1 MSLGT
6 APGAKEI
13 VYDMPELS
21 DDAITAAYTAVD
33 EDNIVDVVSSS
44 FGECEL
50 DFTAAYNGGTDF
62 TGILKTFHALF
73 QQGNAQGITFL
84 ASSGDQGGV
93 PCVSKSFANNPHD
106 GTNFVP
112 GVENPASDPNVTGVG
127 GTNLQTSATPG
138 ENDAAYRSENAEFDP
153 RLPAQ
158 FQIDANTVVTVGNN
172 TWGTG
177 GGFSSIFSKPLYQ
190 FLVNTGSNRHRAV
203 PDVSLMM
210 GGCPGDAD
218 LAARDCT
225 VLPRSATIVW
235 IGGAPSLLIGTS
247 SSSPEMAGVLA
258 LAIQMN
264 GRLGNVNPLI
274 YALSATQSL
283 FGGVHAPK
291 PLQFFH
297 RNISG
302 DNNAFKVKPGQ
313 AYSEVL
319 GNSTLNVKTFLGL
332 QRAAPAGTP
341 DTPSNP

>member
-1 MSLGT
+1 
-6 APGAKEI
+6 
-13 VYDMPELS
+13 
-21 DDAITAAYTAVD
+21 
-33 EDNIVDVVSSS
+33 VVSSS

-50 DFTAAYNGGTDF
+50 DFTPAYNGGVDF
-62 TGILKTFHALF
+62 TSILKTFHALF

-93 PCVSKSFANNPHD
+93 PCVSKSFANNPRN
-106 GTNFVP
+106 GTKFVR

-138 ENDAAYRSENAEFDP
+138 EDDAAYLSENADFDP
-153 RLPAQ
+153 RVDAE
-158 FQIDANTVVTVGNN
+158 FQLSDGSTVTVGNN

-177 GGFSSIFSKPLYQ
+177 GGYSSVFAKPLYQ
-190 FLVNTGSNRHRAV
+190 YLVDTGSKKHRAV

-218 LAARDCT
+218 FAAQDCT

-235 IGGAPSLLIGTS
+235 IGGVPSLLIGTS

-258 LAIQMN
+258 LAVQLSG

-291 PLQFFH
+291 QLQFFH

-332 QRAAPAGTP
+332 HAAAAAGTP
-341 DTPSNP
+341 NTPSNP